1 MKKKKSN
8 YITDL
13 TYEILTNKILL
24 DEWAEYSKDLEFLEL
39 STEILSDT
47 DLLFNWDCNNILNLK
62 LSSVRSEGREFELK
76 NGMII
81 QVDESFNILKEN
93 ADSYRKSID
102 AMIKKKAY
110 DAIVKED
117 LVQQGYTVAQIKNA
131 EHNLRMKN
139 MAHSIQYMNQY
150 SLPSQMNL
158 FSKAIPVAIDRF
170 KKDAK
175 VFYKRKADEILFSGS
190 TELEIKTNLL
200 EVEKDTEKSNFN
212 RNNWNQECFELFN
225 FLIGNYEKK
234 GKVKFINIYYFLKNK
249 TDKNVYVF
257 TFTIDQ
263 YKLLISSNYEIQ
275 FKTFKVAEYDF
286 EEKEVPLLLSF
297 EQDFRKRV

>member
-1 MKKKKSN
+1 
-8 YITDL
+8 
-13 TYEILTNKILL
+13 
-24 DEWAEYSKDLEFLEL
+24 
-39 STEILSDT
+39 
-47 DLLFNWDCNNILNLK
+47 
-62 LSSVRSEGREFELK
+62 
-76 NGMII
+76 
-81 QVDESFNILKEN
+81 
-93 ADSYRKSID
+93 
-102 AMIKKKAY
+102 
-110 DAIVKED
+110 
-117 LVQQGYTVAQIKNA
+117 
-131 EHNLRMKN
+131 
-139 MAHSIQYMNQY
+139 
-150 SLPSQMNL
+150 MNL

-263 YKLLISSNYEIQ
+263 YKLFISSNYEIQ